1 VQLNLSTHVEN
12 FNQYLPNALHDAL
25 KLVTSN
31 VKASKFLSII
41 ERAFKFLKLW
51 RISVIFIY
59 IHPAGNLRRSNS
71 SQLLHPLVASHLVY
85 WVDTLGQTVPNIY
98 YILTI
103 RLNQ

>member
-71 SQLLHPLVASHLVY
+71 SQLLHPHKQY
-85 WVDTLGQTVPNIY
+85 QTFTIY
-98 YILTI
+98 SQFVWISNNHGSTF
-103 RLNQ
+103 